1 LASSDTDNNN
11 NNKQQ
16 DAAVPKTGWG
26 HKLPSKESAFWKSES
41 TTTATANTAS
51 NTNTNTNNSSE
62 PRTGWLH
69 NSASAAK
76 APATPTTTSRAQQ
89 LLQQAMKE
97 QERNH
102 RILSP
107 PTFHACGNGRRVV
120 VTEHKLSLP
129 LTRPNSQPRLDI
141 FFTIVETVVLD
152 STIAWWKSLTAMTP
166 AQRAQAYVA
175 HAGLTTANGV
185 ILYLQGGPG
194 FGAPTP
200 MVDLGLGGDASW
212 AAKALDTYSRI
223 VLMDQRGTGRST
235 PVTKQTLK
243 AKFPNLFV
251 MDADV
256 ENDNDSCRT
265 IPELDASDETHQ
277 ALVNATQYMA
287 QFRADNIVQDAEDIK
302 DALLLPST
310 DDPRP
315 YGAVLGQSFGGFCI
329 MTYLSQIEHPPK
341 ICLLTGG
348 IAPML
353 TPTYDVYDSLWERV
367 KERSLQYYTMYPGD
381 IAVVKR
387 IVKRLLKEPV
397 TLPSGGMLT
406 ARRFLSLGL
415 SLGGSPSTFASL
427 HAKFAKAFV
436 HDDDD
441 DQDEL
446 TTAFLKSMDSAQSFD
461 DAPIY
466 FLLHESIYAN
476 GPKESPTSWAAHRAY
491 ESRVKTPSDFDY
503 KLTCQMDSNAKPTLF
518 FGETVFPWFADG
530 DFAELSG
537 VGMKSL
543 AEALAQKDDWGPLY
557 DKERMKQALADGSRT
572 AAAAVY
578 YDDMYVDFD
587 ACMKVTQRGGPLELC
602 KVWISNEYQHSGLRD
617 NGAQIFTK
625 LHGMATGSVRTPS

>member
-1 LASSDTDNNN
+1 MD
-11 NNKQQ
+11 
-16 DAAVPKTGWG
+16 
-26 HKLPSKESAFWKSES
+26 
-41 TTTATANTAS
+41 S
-51 NTNTNTNNSSE
+51 N
-62 PRTGWLH
+62 
-69 NSASAAK
+69 
-76 APATPTTTSRAQQ
+76 
-89 LLQQAMKE
+89 M
-97 QERNH
+97 
-102 RILSP
+102 
-107 PTFHACGNGRRVV
+107 
-120 VTEHKLSLP
+120 
-129 LTRPNSQPRLDI
+129 
-141 FFTIVETVVLD
+141 
-152 STIAWWKSLTAMTP
+152 
-166 AQRAQAYVA
+166 
-175 HAGLTTANGV
+175 
-185 ILYLQGGPG
+185 
-194 FGAPTP
+194 
-200 MVDLGLGGDASW
+200 
-212 AAKALDTYSRI
+212 
-223 VLMDQRGTGRST
+223 
-235 PVTKQTLK
+235 
-243 AKFPNLFV
+243 
-251 MDADV
+251 
-256 ENDNDSCRT
+256 ENDNDTCRT
-265 IPELDASDETHQ
+265 IPELDASEETQQ
-277 ALVNATQYMA
+277 ALVNATHYMA

-302 DALLLPST
+302 DALLLPSS
-310 DDPRP
+310 DEPRP
-315 YGAVLGQSFGGFCI
+315 YGAVLGQSYGGFCI

-353 TPTYDVYDSLWERV
+353 TPTYDVYDSLWDRV

-387 IVKRLLKEPV
+387 IVKRLLTAPV
-397 TLPSGGMLT
+397 TLPSGGILT

-436 HDDDD
+436 NDDG
-441 DQDEL
+441 DEFNK
-446 TTAFLKSMDSAQSFD
+446 TFLKSMDSAQSFD

-476 GPKESPTSWAAHRAY
+476 GPSESPTSWAAHRAY
-491 ESRVKTPSDFDY
+491 ESRVNTPSDFDY
-503 KLTCQMDSNAKPTLF
+503 RLTSQMDSNAKPTLF
-518 FGETVFPWFADG
+518 LGEMVFPWFADG

-557 DKERMKQALADGSRT
+557 DKERMKQALTDGSRT